1 MSILNWQVNC
11 CSNFAS
17 FFIVITHNSPVSFK
31 LIHFLLWIKGYHQSP
46 NFETFQCFGEN
57 LPNSPCHF
65 WKHKS
70 VFFSNFASIVSVMK
84 DNSSVFS
91 SSEIIYFGQKQP
103 IKVQIFGTFDC
114 LGQNSS
120 NSSCQFW
127 NGKSIPPQT
136 FHHSS
141 LSLHITPLQIFS
153 SCIFYFGQKDL
164 MKVPI
169 FKCFVENL
177 SNPSCH
183 FPNHKSVF
191 LKILNESLV
200 SWKKTHLYFS
210 RSTLYTF
217 HEREQSKCKF
227 WYF

>member
-1 MSILNWQVNC
+1 MKLSSALVKICQIPHVIFGSISQ
-11 CSNFAS
+11 F
-17 FFIVITHNSPVSFK
+17 
-31 LIHFLLWIKGYHQSP
+31 
-46 NFETFQCFGEN
+46 
-57 LPNSPCHF
+57 
-65 WKHKS
+65 
-70 VFFSNFASIVSVMK
+70 FFSNFASIFSVMK
-84 DNSSVFS
+84 DNSSVFF

-141 LSLHITPLQIFS
+141 LPLHITSLQIFS
-153 SCIFYFGQKDL
+153 SCILYFGQKDP

-169 FKCFVENL
+169 FKCFVETL

-227 WYF
+227 